1 MAGKQVTSNVNVI
14 VFVNGSLSIYSR
26 SKNYFNGLC
35 RLGIKALW
43 VDIEPTNKLR
53 QLREL
58 KREFRGKR
66 VSYIVTSPNHLLVIY
81 ARIAGLRNLYL
92 DAGWPL
98 YDGVVLSRKEYG
110 KYLLKPFATLCIDFL
125 SFHLARRVYLETLE
139 QKENCKKRFMLLR
152 KKLVVLETGFDEERD
167 KMPHELV
174 VDTGGAFR
182 VLFRGGSQAEAGLP
196 VLVKA
201 ANNLEGYK
209 GIVFII
215 ASRDFTPTLKLPAN
229 IFVIKDFLTDGALA
243 GLYQSADIVLG
254 QLSSHPRLMHTLPH
268 KFFESAYYKKCY
280 LTSNIGVVARFV
292 EKKIVAGFDHGN
304 PNSLTNELLNLM
316 DSQLLRQEYA
326 LRFSKIYE
334 NSYSQEKLSERLLNS
349 LLL

>member
-1 MAGKQVTSNVNVI
+1 MAGRQVTGNVNEI
-14 VFVNGSLSIYSR
+14 VFVNGSSSVYSR
-26 SKNYFNGLC
+26 SRNYFNGLC

-43 VDIEPTNKLR
+43 VEIEPTNKLR

-81 ARIAGLRNLYL
+81 ARIAGLRTLYL

-98 YDGVVLSRKEYG
+98 YDGVVLSRREYG
-110 KYLLKPFATLCIDFL
+110 KYRLKPFVTLCIDIL
-125 SFHLARRVYLETLE
+125 SFHLARRVYVETLE
-139 QKENCKKRFMLLR
+139 QKEKCSKKFMLLGKR
-152 KKLVVLETGFDEERD
+152 LVVLETGFDEERD

-174 VDTGGAFR
+174 VDTGSAFR
-182 VLFRGGSQAEAGLP
+182 ILFRGGSQAEAGLH
-196 VLVKA
+196 VLVEA
-201 ANNLEGYK
+201 AKNLEGYK

-215 ASRDFTPTLKLPAN
+215 ASRDFTLTPKLPAN

-254 QLSSHPRLMHTLPH
+254 QLSSHPRLMRTLPH
-268 KFFESAYYKKCY
+268 KFFEAAYYKKCY
-280 LTSNIGVVARFV
+280 LTSNIGVVASFV
-292 EKKIVAGFDHGN
+292 EEKIVAGFDHGN
-304 PNSLTNELLNLM
+304 SDSLTNELLNLM
-316 DSQLLRQEYA
+316 DSWSLRQEYA
-326 LRFSKIYE
+326 LRFSKVYE
-334 NSYSQEKLSERLLNS
+334 DSYSQAKLSERLLNS